1 MRRIL
6 LSLCIALVVST
17 AQAHTAMPTLVL
29 VSFEE
34 GRPGTV
40 DVKIDVDL
48 TLLLGSPERY
58 YQLATDPEEEQ
69 HEEVRRLVPQLLEA
83 LQLRIGEA
91 SLALSLQAFS
101 AAKATRTEFLDSSTS
116 KLSTFKFSGTLPAV
130 PGPLQLIVP
139 IGADVTYPIA
149 YTVQIPATHLSVTRW
164 LDGGMH
170 ASEPFQWADKVPVG
184 SAAQNSHAAA
194 SFSPDSLP
202 WWRQLALYL
211 RLGLQ
216 HIIPEGTDHILF
228 VLGLFFLGI
237 SWAKLLS
244 QTTVFTVAHATTLF
258 LSTYGVF
265 TLPSKYVEPAIAV
278 SIAVIALENVFRP
291 KLGPGRLAIVF
302 GFGLVHGL
310 GFASS
315 LREIPFPK
323 HDFLIALLGFN
334 LGVDCGQLLVIAA
347 AFLAVGWFKNKPW
360 FRRRIAIPCSLAIA
374 ATGICWAIGR
384 VIRYTVG

>member
-6 LSLCIALVVST
+6 WSLCIALVVST
-17 AQAHTAMPTLVL
+17 AHAHTAMPTLVL

-34 GRPGTV
+34 QRPGIV

-58 YQLATDPEEEQ
+58 YKLATDPQEEQ
-69 HEEVRRLVPQLLEA
+69 REGVRRLVPQLLQA
-83 LQLRIGEA
+83 LQLRIGETP
-91 SLALSLQAFS
+91 LALSLQEFS
-101 AAKATRTEFLDSSTS
+101 AAKATSAEFLDSSTS
-116 KLSTFKFSGTLPAV
+116 KLSTFKFSATLPPV
-130 PGPLQLIVP
+130 PGPLRLIVP

-149 YTVQIPATHLSVTRW
+149 FTVQISAVNLSVTRW
-164 LDGGMH
+164 LDAGMH
-170 ASEPFQWADKVPVG
+170 ASEPFQWADKVRASP
-184 SAAQNSHAAA
+184 AAENSHAAA
-194 SFSPDSLP
+194 SFSLDSMP
-202 WWRQLALYL
+202 WWKQLALYL

-258 LSTYGVF
+258 LSTYGVL
-265 TLPSKYVEPAIAV
+265 TLPAKYVEPTIAL

-291 KLGPGRLAIVF
+291 KLGPARLAIVF

-315 LREIPFPK
+315 LREIPFPQ

-334 LGVDCGQLLVIAA
+334 LGVDFGQLLVIAA
-347 AFLAVGWFKNKPW
+347 AFLAVGWFRNKPW

-374 ATGICWAIGR
+374 ATGFCWAIGR
-384 VIRYTVG
+384 LIRYTVT